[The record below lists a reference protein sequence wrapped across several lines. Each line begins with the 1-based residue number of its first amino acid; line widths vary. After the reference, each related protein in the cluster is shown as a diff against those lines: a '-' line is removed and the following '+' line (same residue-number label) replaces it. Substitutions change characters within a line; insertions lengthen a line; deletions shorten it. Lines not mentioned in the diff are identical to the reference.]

1 MRAAIEAHLHSHHV
15 ARVIYGAIIGLSVIL
30 VQESHPPAAGVVVAS
45 LIATAIAVALA
56 ELYSD
61 VVATEARMHRRVA
74 RERLGDMGADAA
86 AVAFGVAFPAA
97 FFLLA
102 VAGAM
107 ELDTAFRLA
116 KWSGLG
122 LIGFYGFAAARLAGA
137 PLLGCILQALFAAM
151 IGAVLIA
158 LKALVH

>member
-61 VVATEARMHRRVA
+61 VVATEARTHRRVA
-74 RERLGDMGADAA
+74 RERLGHIGAEAA

-97 FFLLA
+97 FFVLA
-102 VAGAM
+102 AAGAM

-116 KWSGLG
+116 KWSGVG
-122 LIGFYGFAAARLAGA
+122 LIGFYGFCAGRLAGA
-137 PLLGCILQALFAAM
+137 RVPVALLQGCVAGA
-151 IGAVLIA
+151 IGAALIA
-158 LKALVH
+158 FKSILH

>member
-1 MRAAIEAHLHSHHV
+1 MRAAIEAHLHTRQV

-30 VQESHPPAAGVVVAS
+30 VQESHPPAAGVVVGS
-45 LIATAIAVALA
+45 LMATAIAVALA

-61 VVATEARMHRRVA
+61 VVAAQTRTHRRVE
-74 RERLGDMGADAA
+74 REQLAEIGAEAS
-86 AVAFGVAFPAA
+86 AVAFGVAFPVVFFVLAA
-97 FFLLA
+97 
-102 VAGAM
+102 AGAF

-122 LIGFYGFAAARLAGA
+122 LIAFYGYAAARLAGA
-137 PLLGCILQALFAAM
+137 SHLGCLAQAASVAL
-151 IGAVLIA
+151 IGALLIG

>member
-15 ARVIYGAIIGLSVIL
+15 ARVISGAIIGLSVIL
-30 VQESHPPAAGVVVAS
+30 VQENPPPSAGVVAAT
-45 LIATAIAVALA
+45 LIFTAIAVALA
-56 ELYSD
+56 EFYSE
-61 VVATEARMHRRVA
+61 VVAMETQTHHRVRGARLA
-74 RERLGDMGADAA
+74 GIAEGAS
-86 AVAFGVAFPAA
+86 AVAFGVAFPVI

-102 VAGAM
+102 AAGAV

-137 PLLGCILQALFAAM
+137 PLLACLVQAFFAAL
-151 IGAVLIA
+151 IGAILIA

>member
-61 VVATEARMHRRVA
+61 VVATEARTHQRVA

-107 ELDTAFRLA
+107 ELETAFRLA

-122 LIGFYGFAAARLAGA
+122 LIAFYGFCAARLAGESLA
-137 PLLGCILQALFAAM
+137 GAFVRGAAVGAIGGFLIL
-151 IGAVLIA
+151 